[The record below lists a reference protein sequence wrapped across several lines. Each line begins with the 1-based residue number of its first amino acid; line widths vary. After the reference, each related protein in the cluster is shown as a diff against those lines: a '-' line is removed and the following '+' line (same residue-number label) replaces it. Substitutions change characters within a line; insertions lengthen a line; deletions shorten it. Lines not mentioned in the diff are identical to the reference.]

1 MKPDVLAALSI
12 GELKTDARA
21 FAPNDRVSVVIG
33 FLKETN
39 SYDALVEDGDRT
51 CIVSIRDLLG
61 LSSLDT
67 KLSTVMRQVPRLNQ
81 NNTTSDAATLMFEH
95 RARSMPI
102 YQGKNLIGQVTSP
115 SIVSRLIDST
125 AKIKLSAIM
134 TPQPITIKSTSPVS
148 SARDLM
154 TRKKID
160 QVPVVDENGLV
171 GIVTSDELVFNLMPR
186 TDRDVK
192 GDWQRGR
199 YSEWVGTYSEKAVTT
214 NEITDSARDVYEKMS
229 QQNRNYSLIMN
240 AGEIQ
245 GIITYRDFM
254 RVLTKKSLAPQVP
267 MYIVG
272 LPDDAFEAAM
282 ARQKFIDAVGVL
294 SKSFP
299 DISEARAIIKSGN
312 TRAAKKKNEVRV
324 LILSPRRKFSYGV
337 FSYELADA
345 FDQVHNW
352 AKKVVFGVTS
362 PTHGGRFRSG
372 SFQSSPL
379 RTR

>member
-1 MKPDVLAALSI
+1 MKPDDLAALPI
-12 GELKTDARA
+12 GELKTEARA
-21 FAPNDRVSVVIG
+21 FSANDKASVVIG
-33 FLKETN
+33 FLKETG
-39 SYDALVEDGDRT
+39 SYDALVEEGDRT

-61 LSSLDT
+61 LSSLET
-67 KLSTVMRQVPRLNQ
+67 KVSTIMHQVPRLNL

-102 YQGKNLIGQVTSP
+102 YQGKKLIGQVTSP
-115 SIVSRLIDST
+115 SIVSRLFDST

-134 TPQPITIKSTSPVS
+134 TPQPITIKSSSPVS

-154 TRKKID
+154 ARKKID
-160 QVPVVDENGLV
+160 QVPVVDEKGLI

-199 YSEWVGTYSEKAVTT
+199 YAEWVGTYSEKGVTT
-214 NEITDSARDVYEKMS
+214 NEITDSAEDVYETMS
-229 QQNRNYSLIMN
+229 KQNSNYSLIMS

-282 ARQKFIDAVGVL
+282 AKQKFVEAVEVL
-294 SKSFP
+294 RKNFP
-299 DISEARAIIKSGN
+299 DITEARAIIKSGD
-312 TRAAKKKNEVRV
+312 TKAAKKRSEVRV
-324 LILSPRRKFSYGV
+324 LILSPRRKFSYSV
-337 FSYELADA
+337 LSYELADA

-352 AKKVVFGVTS
+352 AKKTVSEYKPNPRRKPKAREF
-362 PTHGGRFRSG
+362 PE
-372 SFQSSPL
+372 
-379 RTR
+379 

>member
-1 MKPDVLAALSI
+1 MKPDDLAALPV

-21 FAPNDRVSVVIG
+21 FAPNDKVSVVIG

-39 SYDALVEDGDRT
+39 SYDALVEEGDRT
-51 CIVSIRDLLG
+51 CIVSIRDLIG

-102 YQGKNLIGQVTSP
+102 YQGKKLIGQVTSP
-115 SIVSRLIDST
+115 SIVSRLVDTSVRL
-125 AKIKLSAIM
+125 KLSAIM
-134 TPQPITIKSTSPVS
+134 TPQPITIKSSSPVS

-154 TRKKID
+154 TRKKFD
-160 QVPVVDENGLV
+160 QVPVVDEKGLV
-171 GIVTSDELVFNLMPR
+171 GIVTSNALVFNLMPR
-186 TDRDVK
+186 TDREVK

-199 YSEWVGTYSEKAVTT
+199 YAEWVGTYSEKGVTT
-214 NEITDSARDVYEKMS
+214 NEITDSVHEVYENMS
-229 QQNRNYSLIMN
+229 NQNRNYSLIMN

-254 RVLTKKSLAPQVP
+254 RVLTKKSLSPKVP
-267 MYIVG
+267 LYIVG

-282 ARQKFIDAVGVL
+282 ARQKFVDAVEVL
-294 SKSFP
+294 GKSFP
-299 DISEARAIIKSGN
+299 DITEARAIIKSGN
-312 TRAAKKKNEVRV
+312 TKAAKKKSEVKV
-324 LILSPRRKFSYGV
+324 LILSPRTKYSYSV

-345 FDQVHNW
+345 FDQVHAW
-352 AKKVVFGVTS
+352 AKKTVS
-362 PTHGGRFRSG
+362 E
-372 SFQSSPL
+372 
-379 RTR
+379 

>member
-1 MKPDVLAALSI
+1 MKPDDLAALPV

-21 FAPNDRVSVVIG
+21 FSPTDKVSVVIG

-67 KLSTVMRQVPRLNQ
+67 KLSTLMHQVPRLNL

-102 YQGKNLIGQVTSP
+102 YQGKKLIGQVTSP
-115 SIVSRLIDST
+115 SIVSRLVDTSVRL
-125 AKIKLSAIM
+125 KLSAIM
-134 TPQPITIKSTSPVS
+134 TPQPITIKSSSPVS

-154 TRKKID
+154 TRKKFD
-160 QVPVVDENGLV
+160 QVPVVDEKGLV
-171 GIVTSDELVFNLMPR
+171 GIVTSNALVFNLMPR
-186 TDRDVK
+186 TDREVK

-199 YSEWVGTYSEKAVTT
+199 YAEWVGTYSEKGVTT
-214 NEITDSARDVYEKMS
+214 NEITDSVHEVYENMS
-229 QQNRNYSLIMN
+229 NQNRNYSLIMN

-254 RVLTKKSLAPQVP
+254 RVLTKKSLSPKVP
-267 MYIVG
+267 LYIVG

-282 ARQKFIDAVGVL
+282 ARQKFVDAVEVL
-294 SKSFP
+294 GKSFP
-299 DISEARAIIKSGN
+299 DITEARAIIKSGN
-312 TRAAKKKNEVRV
+312 TKAAKKKSEVKV
-324 LILSPRRKFSYGV
+324 LILSPRTKYSYSV

-345 FDQVHNW
+345 FDQVHAW
-352 AKKVVFGVTS
+352 AKKTVS
-362 PTHGGRFRSG
+362 EHKPA
-372 SFQSSPL
+372 L
-379 RTR
+379 RRKVRAREFPE